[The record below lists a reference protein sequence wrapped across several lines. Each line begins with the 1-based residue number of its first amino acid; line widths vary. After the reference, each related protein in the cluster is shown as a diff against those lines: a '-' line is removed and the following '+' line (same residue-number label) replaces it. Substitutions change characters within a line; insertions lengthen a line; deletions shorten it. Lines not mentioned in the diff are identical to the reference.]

1 MRKYLGRTSDNRDAM
16 SYTVEKGDLSLT
28 LEGKSYLGG
37 VIGKCA
43 GINNDAKITVDGVDH
58 LLTHNYGEVHF
69 HGESKGFDKQIF
81 NVDILC
87 CHVVLF
93 YKKYP
98 FMQNGYFGT
107 RNRNRTC
114 NYPLGGGY
122 YIHLTMQA
130 YERHLPLY
138 FFSFEFVFERN
149 FSA

>member
-87 CHVVLF
+87 CHIVLF

-114 NYPLGGGY
+114 NYPLGEQSS
-122 YIHLTMQA
+122 H
-130 YERHLPLY
+130 
-138 FFSFEFVFERN
+138 FSFALFVLSRHAKPLILLDFLAN
-149 FSA
+149 IV